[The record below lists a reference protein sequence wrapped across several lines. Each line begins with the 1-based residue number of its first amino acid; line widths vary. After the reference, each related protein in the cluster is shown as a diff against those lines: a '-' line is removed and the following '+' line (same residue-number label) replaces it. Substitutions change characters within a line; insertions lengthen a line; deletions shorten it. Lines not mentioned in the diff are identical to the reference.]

1 VDTYLVE
8 CDGLCHAY
16 TGKQVIND
24 LTFRIPKGG
33 IYGLLGKN
41 GAGKTT
47 TINILM
53 GLLQPSSGQCRV
65 LGDPS
70 HQLRPVTRQKIGL
83 LHEGFTQYD
92 FMSID
97 ELERF
102 HRYFYPRWQPQVF
115 RQLVDRLLVPGSR
128 RLSRLSFGQRSQVC
142 LALVMAQLPELLILD
157 DYSMGLDAGYRRL
170 LLDYLQAYVEEHG
183 TTVLLTSHIV
193 QDLERLMDHM
203 LIIDN
208 GSLLYSTPRGRF
220 FEGFQQWRFQRSAQA
235 EQLTNE
241 GVLTRIEHIGHY
253 SLVCSFHDEALVQQL
268 LRQRGIPLE
277 DWQAVPMSF
286 EDAFLNLTGKY

>member
-1 VDTYLVE
+1 MDSYLVE
-8 CDGLCHAY
+8 CDRLCHAY
-16 TGKQVIND
+16 AGKQVIND
-24 LTFRIPKGG
+24 LTFQIPKGG

-53 GLLQPSSGQCRV
+53 GLLEPTGGQCRV

-70 HQLRPVTRQKIGL
+70 HRLRPATRQKIGL

-92 FMSID
+92 FMSIA

-102 HRYFYPRWQPQVF
+102 YRHFYPQWQSSIF
-115 RQLVDRLLVPGSR
+115 RQLVAKLQVPDTR
-128 RLSRLSFGQRSQVC
+128 KLSRLSFGQRSQVC
-142 LALVMAQLPELLILD
+142 LGLVMAQLPELLILD

-170 LLDYLQAYVEEHG
+170 LLDYLAEYAAEHG

-203 LIIDN
+203 LIIQQ
-208 GSLLYSTPRGRF
+208 GSLLYSASRGHF
-220 FEGFQQWRFQRSAQA
+220 FEFFRQWRFLRSPQS
-235 EQLTNE
+235 EQLAALE
-241 GVLTRIEHIGHY
+241 PVIRVEHLGKY
-253 SLVCSFHDEALVQQL
+253 SLVCSFQDETQVQHA
-268 LRQRGIPLE
+268 LRQQGIPLN
-277 DWQAVPMSF
+277 DWQELPMSF